1 LMHTTSGLSAYDT
14 LSNNAGGNL
23 LIVDTIGRTIFPK
36 YKRRVAVHEAGHF
49 LVSYLMGV
57 LPVEYTLSALES
69 YQKRGNDKGL
79 KSAVQ
84 AGTRFAD
91 EVFKKEISS
100 GSIRARSLDQFT
112 CISLAGIA
120 SELVLLEKAEG
131 GRSDLVQLDALLFAL
146 RFSPQRASF
155 QVRWAV
161 YNTVSLIRK
170 HKETVEEV
178 ATAMEKGATVQDLIE
193 LLEERI
199 PPPPPEEY
207 NEDGYVANTAL
218 YEQQQQQQQQP

>member
-1 LMHTTSGLSAYDT
+1 VFCVAGIFGLSAYDT

-23 LIVDTIGRTIFPK
+23 LIVDTIGRTILPS

-91 EVFKKEISS
+91 EVFKKEIAS

-170 HKETVEEV
+170 HEKAVEEV
-178 ATAMEKGATVQDLIE
+178 ANAMEKGASVQDLIE

-207 NEDGYVANTAL
+207 NEEGYVANRAL
-218 YEQQQQQQQQP
+218 YEQQP